1 MVKIS
6 VEDRLYSSE
15 SNTLKKVS
23 LMPYDLKFG
32 IIVGLAAFGIVGAV
46 MSHKG
51 TLFSTTEYIFC
62 GKQIVTKKTSKSTR
76 SFCDKWKKPYIFNAE
91 LTAAKLPQGAKILF
105 DSPATFPLQGWITL
119 GSGLVF
125 GCAAVLSNSV
135 AEDRRITDPHRRV
148 GEMLDYELSRVG
160 AAIQV
165 AEKSKALHPQ
175 QQAMFNGSAT
185 YSQDMLPPVLEQQN
199 LSNEEV
205 IRRLFS
211 LFASR
216 KIEAQYYGTTDAPSF
231 HRVKVGI
238 GNATK
243 YSLLD
248 KLSKDIKIAC
258 ALRIDPLISAQ
269 AGYVAIDIA
278 KSSADRRIIHYKD
291 YFLKMDR
298 ERLTFPAGVNIDSE
312 LVEVDMSSADSV
324 CPHFLVGGTTRCGK
338 SQLITAFLISVME
351 RFTPEQ
357 VQFIIIDPKQVDFR
371 IFENLAWVKEY
382 KCFVEDAME
391 ILDDVLEEAQDRYS
405 KFAKVG
411 ARNLVEYQDMGYKM
425 PRLVVIYDEYADHVG
440 DKDNKVRLEQTL
452 PRIAAI
458 AAAAGIHLIFSTQR
472 PDKDVVTPLI
482 RSNLPGRIALRTKT
496 AADGAIIM
504 GRECAANY
512 LLGRGDLIYDSP
524 EDGYVRLQSLFV
536 GNVADVKEIVARLS
550 DKYPT
555 KKSAKKSAVTE
566 RIETPTL
573 SSDNI
578 VARTKKAMANK
589 SRIGEG
595 LISLAGATTT
605 EELLTVVRMALTE
618 EENTVLLIIK
628 LWGNLNDDP
637 PGNAKILMDNY
648 TTHLNEWIVEIEK
661 QGYSK
666 SNNWGF
672 IVENT

>member
-1 MVKIS
+1 MGKIS

-32 IIVGLAAFGIVGAV
+32 IIVGLSALSIVGAV

-62 GKQIVTKKTSKSTR
+62 GKPLIKKAYKNR
-76 SFCDKWKKPYIFNAE
+76 SFCDKWKKPYVFNRE
-91 LTAAKLPQGAKILF
+91 LTAASIPKDAKILF
-105 DSPATFPLQGWITL
+105 DSPATFPLQGWVTL
-119 GSGLVF
+119 GSGVLF
-125 GCAAVLSNSV
+125 GCAAVLSNNI
-135 AEDRRITDPHRRV
+135 AEDRRITDPHRRI

-165 AEKSKALHPQ
+165 AEKSKALNPQ
-175 QQAMFNGSAT
+175 QAIN
-185 YSQDMLPPVLEQQN
+185 SQNMLPPVSEQQN
-199 LSNEEV
+199 LSSEEV

-211 LFASR
+211 LFANR

-278 KSSADRRIIHYKD
+278 KSSKDRRIIHYKD
-291 YFLKMDR
+291 YSLKMNR

-338 SQLITAFLISVME
+338 SQLVTAFMISVME

-357 VQFIIIDPKQVDFR
+357 VQFIIVDPKQVDFR

-382 KCFVEDAME
+382 ECFVEDAME

-405 KFAKVG
+405 KFARVG
-411 ARNLVEYQDMGYKM
+411 ARNLIEYQDMGYKM
-425 PRLVVIYDEYADHVG
+425 PRLIVIYDEYADHVG
-440 DKDNKVRLEQTL
+440 DKENKVRLEQTL

-550 DKYPT
+550 EKYPT
-555 KKSAKKSAVTE
+555 KKSANKKAVTE
-566 RIETPTL
+566 TKTTAR
-573 SSDNI
+573 SSENI
-578 VARTKKAMANK
+578 VDRTKKAMADK

-595 LISLAGATTT
+595 LFNITKASTT
-605 EELLTVVRMALTE
+605 EELLTVVRLALTE

-637 PGNAKILMDNY
+637 PGNAKLLMENY
-648 TTHLNEWIVEIEK
+648 SAHLAEWIVEIEK

-672 IVENT
+672 ITENT

>member
-32 IIVGLAAFGIVGAV
+32 IILGLSALSIVGAV

-62 GKQIVTKKTSKSTR
+62 GKPLISKKAYKDI
-76 SFCDKWKKPYIFNAE
+76 SFCDKWKKPYVFSHE
-91 LTAAKLPQGAKILF
+91 LTAAKLPQGAKIIF
-105 DSPATFPLQGWITL
+105 DSPATFSLQGWVTL

-125 GCAAVLSNSV
+125 GCAAMLSNSI

-165 AEKSKALHPQ
+165 AEKSKAFYP
-175 QQAMFNGSAT
+175 QQAMFDGSAAN
-185 YSQDMLPPVLEQQN
+185 SQNMLPPVLEQQN

-211 LFASR
+211 LFTNR

-278 KSSADRRIIHYKD
+278 KSSTDRRIVHYKD
-291 YFLKMDR
+291 YSLRMDR
-298 ERLTFPAGVNIDSE
+298 ERLTFPAGVNINSE

-351 RFTPEQ
+351 RFNPEQ

-425 PRLVVIYDEYADHVG
+425 PRLIVIYDEYADHVG

-458 AAAAGIHLIFSTQR
+458 AAAAGIHLVFSTQR

-524 EDGYVRLQSLFV
+524 EDGYIRLQSLFV
-536 GNVADVKEIVARLS
+536 GNVDEIKDIVVRLFE
-550 DKYPT
+550 KHPT
-555 KKSAKKSAVTE
+555 KKTAVAE
-566 RIETPTL
+566 KIETPDR
-573 SSDNI
+573 SIDNI
-578 VARTKKAMANK
+578 VDRTKKAMADK

-595 LISLAGATTT
+595 LFNITKASTT

-618 EENTVLLIIK
+618 EQNNVLLIIK

-637 PGNAKILMDNY
+637 PGNAKLLMENY
-648 TTHLNEWIVEIEK
+648 STHLAEWIFEIEK
-661 QGYSK
+661 QGYSI

-672 IVENT
+672 FVENS